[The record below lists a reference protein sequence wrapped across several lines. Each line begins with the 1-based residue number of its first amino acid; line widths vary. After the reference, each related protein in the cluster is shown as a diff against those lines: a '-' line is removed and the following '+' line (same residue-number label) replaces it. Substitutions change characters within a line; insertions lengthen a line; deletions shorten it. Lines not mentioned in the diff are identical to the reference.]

1 MSVVL
6 SKGHHHFGYAKLE
19 LVTSLLILLPTVVG
33 LLLWG
38 SLPDQIATHF
48 GTNNEADGWSSKP
61 MAVIGLPVFM
71 LAIQWLV
78 FFLTSYDPK
87 KKNINPKIFKVVL
100 WLIPIIS
107 IIVYLSTYMSALGY
121 GVNIGLLVNLLVGVV
136 FIVLGN
142 YLHKVKQNYTIGIRI
157 PWTLNSKEN
166 WNRTNRLAS
175 WLFIISGLLFI
186 LNAFLLQGW
195 LLIIPIVAVVLVPFA
210 YSFMMFKKGV

>member
-1 MSVVL
+1 MEKKNEYKKTML
-6 SKGHHHFGYAKLE
+6 I
-19 LVTSLLILLPTVVG
+19 TSLLILLPMAVG

-38 SLPDQIATHF
+38 SLPEQIATHF
-48 GTNNEADGWSSKP
+48 GMNNEPDGWSSKP
-61 MAVIGLPVFM
+61 MAIIGLPLFM
-71 LAIQWLV
+71 LAIQWVV

-87 KKNINPKIFKVVL
+87 KKNINGKIFRAVL
-100 WLIPIIS
+100 WLLPIIS
-107 IIVYLSTYMSALGY
+107 TIIYLSTYISALGY
-121 GVNIGLLVNLLVGVV
+121 SVNIELLVNFLVGIV

-186 LNAFLLQGW
+186 LNAFLQQGW
-195 LLIIPIVAVVLVPFA
+195 LLMIMIIAVVFIPFG
-210 YSFMMFKKGV
+210 YSFILFKKGF